1 MGLTWRLFDLV
12 SNAGSSVIV
21 VLVVVLRLRLE
32 LEQSSSP
39 SCSDLDSPW
48 QMTSM
53 RLDETLVAHVC
64 LS

>member
-1 MGLTWRLFDLV
+1 LV
-12 SNAGSSVIV
+12 SDAGSSVIV
-21 VLVVVLRLRLE
+21 VLVVVLVVVLRVRLE

-39 SCSDLDSPW
+39 SCSDLDSPR